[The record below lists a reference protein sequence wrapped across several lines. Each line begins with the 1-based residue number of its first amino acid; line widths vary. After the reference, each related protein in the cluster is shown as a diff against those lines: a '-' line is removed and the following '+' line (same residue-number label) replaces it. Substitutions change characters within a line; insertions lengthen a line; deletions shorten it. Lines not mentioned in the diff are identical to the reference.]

1 MERYV
6 VEYELDYKHR
16 VQVGVEAISG
26 EEAEKQAEQ
35 AFADGTIWDDTAEM
49 PLLFDDYEESDE
61 SGALVFKVI
70 SRVDEWPVQDASV
83 LQIQKANAAMLAC
96 RYLVDA
102 CMVAQASGTQVDWN
116 KAYRVARFA
125 LGTQP
130 ASGEEWQPS
139 DTHRLSSSG

>member
-16 VQVGVEAISG
+16 VQVGVEANSG

-61 SGALVFKVI
+61 SGALIFKVMC
-70 SRVDEWPVQDASV
+70 RVEKWPVRDASV

-96 RYLVDA
+96 QYLVDA
-102 CMVAQASGTQVDWN
+102 CMVAQASGTPVDWH
-116 KAYRVARFA
+116 KAYGVARFA

-130 ASGEEWQPS
+130 AKGEDRQPS
-139 DTHRLSSSG
+139 DTPRVSSSG